1 MQQKKFWQGTQFY
14 FALLILIG
22 SFWGMTEGTANAVIG
37 AAVGLIGAVGT
48 VRNFLKTASPQP
60 FLPTL
65 LSANG
70 INYLTAVLVAISPAL
85 GDLVPPLKTLIEAI
99 QAGNWGAIVSALVS
113 LGTIIFYLVKKNK
126 PAAAG

>member
-1 MQQKKFWQGTQFY
+1 MTQD
-14 FALLILIG
+14 
-22 SFWGMTEGTANAVIG
+22 TASQIIAGVT
-37 AAVGLIGAVGT
+37 GLIGAVGT
-48 VRNFLKTASPQP
+48 VRNFVKNADPKP

-85 GDLVPPLKTLIEAI
+85 GDLVPPLKSLIEAI

-113 LGTIIFYLVKKNK
+113 LGTIIFYLVRNK
-126 PAAAG
+126 PK

>member
-1 MQQKKFWQGTQFY
+1 MNKKFYQGTQFW

-22 SFWGMTEGTANAVIG
+22 SFWGMTQDTATQVISAV
-37 AAVGLIGAVGT
+37 VGLIGAVGT
-48 VRNFLKTASPQP
+48 VRNFVKNAEPKP

-70 INYLTAVLVAISPAL
+70 INYLTAVLVAISPQL
-85 GDLVPPLKTLIEAI
+85 GDIVPPLKSLIEAI

-113 LGTIIFYLVKKNK
+113 LGTIIFYLVRNNK
-126 PAAAG
+126 PK

>member
-1 MQQKKFWQGTQFY
+1 MENKKFWQGTQFY

-22 SFWGMTEGTANAVIG
+22 SFWGMTEVTANAVIG
-37 AAVGLIGAVGT
+37 AAVGLIGAIGT
-48 VRNFLKTASPQP
+48 VRNFLKTAEPKP
-60 FLPTL
+60 FLKTL

-85 GDLVPPLKTLIEAI
+85 GDLVPPLKSLVEAI

-113 LGTIIFYLVKKNK
+113 LGTIIFYLVRNK
-126 PAAAG
+126 AAK